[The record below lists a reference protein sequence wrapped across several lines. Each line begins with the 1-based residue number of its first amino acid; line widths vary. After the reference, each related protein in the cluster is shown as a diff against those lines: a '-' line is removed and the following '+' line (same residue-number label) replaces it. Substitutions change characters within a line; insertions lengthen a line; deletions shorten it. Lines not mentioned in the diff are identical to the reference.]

1 MPASSPRETPL
12 GVKREAAP
20 RRLRCPIDVFR
31 YHDYRAFLAS
41 YYQAKK
47 PRGFSYRAFA
57 RAAGL
62 GAPNYLQLV
71 INGQRGLTEAM
82 ARRFADTCGLGGD
95 AADYFVALVA
105 FNQSDA
111 SAERNER
118 YQKLRGFRRY
128 RRAHKLELADA
139 AYHSTWYLPAIREL
153 ALSAAFRDD
162 PAWIGAMLRPRVKA
176 EDVKQALDTLL
187 ELGLLQRT
195 EEGKLRQKA
204 RVVST
209 GPETAGMHITNYHAE
224 MMQRATAAMTEV
236 PARERD
242 VSSLTLCLGSRGIG
256 QLKERIQAFRRE
268 LLELSETE
276 AEPSQVVQLNFLLF
290 PLSVDTLR
298 ADTPSAGAPSIGAA
312 RSDSTDSGSRSPQIA
327 SKPRKVRRR

>member
-1 MPASSPRETPL
+1 M
-12 GVKREAAP
+12 
-20 RRLRCPIDVFR
+20 FR

-41 YYQAKK
+41 YYEAKK

-57 RAAGL
+57 RAARL

-71 INGQRGLTEAM
+71 INGQRGLTERM
-82 ARRFADTCGLGGD
+82 ARRFAQTCGLAGD

-105 FNQSDA
+105 FNQSDTNE
-111 SAERNER
+111 ERNEH
-118 YQKLRGFRRY
+118 YQKLGRFRRY

-153 ALSAAFRDD
+153 SLSRAFRDD
-162 PAWIGAMLRPRVKA
+162 PEWIGSMLRPRVKA
-176 EDVKQALDTLL
+176 ADVREALQTLL

-195 EEGKLRQKA
+195 EDGKLSQKL

-209 GPETAGMHITNYHAE
+209 GAETQGLHVANYHAE
-224 MMQRATAAMTEV
+224 MMQRATAAMSDV
-236 PARERD
+236 PACERD
-242 VSSLTLCLGSRGIG
+242 ISSLTLCLGSRGIV

-276 AEPSQVVQLNFLLF
+276 TKPSRVVQVNFQLF
-290 PLSVDTLR
+290 PLSADTLGASEDR
-298 ADTPSAGAPSIGAA
+298 DNSGAGAAA
-312 RSDSTDSGSRSPQIA
+312 AQTSSANS
-327 SKPRKVRRR
+327 SKARKARRR